1 MSVKIIAITALM
13 AALLA
18 PYAFAEE
25 INPVVGKTV
34 DFTLRETDLDRL
46 IASQPPE
53 ARRQFQE
60 KPELKVTL
68 VQELLVKMAIASK
81 ARKEAFDKSPEFRE
95 QLAYVVNDFISR
107 EYLSKV
113 VVAAVKV
120 PEEELKK
127 FYQDNKKDFL
137 IPETIKARHIFI
149 QVTAAA
155 TADERAKKRAKVD
168 DLLQQLHKGAAFA
181 KLALEASED
190 ADTAKKGGE
199 LGVISPGKTNSSEFE
214 KAAFA
219 LKAGEISTVV
229 ETPYGY
235 HIIKVD
241 EKSPQR
247 TATFE
252 ESRPVIADR
261 LQQEYEQKKA
271 QEFIEKTAKENGLEV
286 YADRITGVKQEGDSN
301 PLISPAKKAD

>member
-1 MSVKIIAITALM
+1 MSAKIIAMTALM

-18 PYAFAEE
+18 PYALAEE
-25 INPVVGKTV
+25 INPVVGKTG

-60 KPELKVTL
+60 KPELKVSL

-81 ARKEAFDKSPEFRE
+81 ARKESFDKSPEFRE

-107 EYLSKV
+107 EYLRKV
-113 VVAAVKV
+113 VVATVKV

-127 FYQDNKKDFL
+127 YYRENEKDFL
-137 IPETIKARHIFI
+137 IPETITARHIFI
-149 QVTAAA
+149 QVTAA
-155 TADERAKKRAKVD
+155 TTTDERARKRAKAD
-168 DLLQQLHKGAAFA
+168 ELLQRLHKGADFA
-181 KLALEASED
+181 KLALETSED

-219 LKAGEISTVV
+219 LKAGEISAVV

-247 TATFE
+247 TATFA
-252 ESRPVIADR
+252 ESRPFIADR
-261 LQQEYEQKKA
+261 LQQEYEQKTA
-271 QEFIEKTAKENGLEV
+271 QEFVEKTSKESGLEV
-286 YADRITGVKQEGDSN
+286 YADRIAGVQADGG
-301 PLISPAKKAD
+301 KKP